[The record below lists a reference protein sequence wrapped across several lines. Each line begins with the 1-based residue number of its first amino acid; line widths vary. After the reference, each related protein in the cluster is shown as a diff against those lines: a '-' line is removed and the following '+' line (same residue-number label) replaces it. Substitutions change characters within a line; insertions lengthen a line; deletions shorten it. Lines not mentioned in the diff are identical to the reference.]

1 MFPRQKANDHVS
13 GFRGCFCYHISVLPC
28 SRYVSSFFFSFL
40 NPCPRSHDRDRFFR
54 NFAFAKY
61 QGEYNSKFYLI
72 LRSGCFVNGCVFT
85 RVYVICKICEKL
97 RRIHSCWCLLDL
109 SEIRDKKEWVLVR
122 REVLVSG
129 LFTCSRSLET
139 FYLASILEK
148 IIATA
153 ASNVHVQ
160 ASWGFWS
167 LESV

>member
-13 GFRGCFCYHISVLPC
+13 VTFLLSHFR
-28 SRYVSSFFFSFL
+28 SSLFPLRFQFFFLFL
-40 NPCPRSHDRDRFFR
+40 THVQDRMIEIDFSEILPLR
-54 NFAFAKY
+54 NIKVN
-61 QGEYNSKFYLI
+61 NSKFYLI

-148 IIATA
+148 TIATA